1 MIKLA
6 ISKRY
11 KRTKLKRTVLLRRAM
26 IRTRLTI
33 NLIRLKIQNKMLKTK
48 FRAGEISTILESI
61 PRNQR
66 LLNKVIKTKAI
77 KVKMKIAKLA

>member
-11 KRTKLKRTVLLRRAM
+11 KRTNLKRTVLLRRAM
-26 IRTRLTI
+26 IRTRQTI

-61 PRNQR
+61 PRNQL

-77 KVKMKIAKLA
+77 KAKMKILKT

>member
-11 KRTKLKRTVLLRRAM
+11 KRTNLKRTVLLRRAM
-26 IRTRLTI
+26 IRTRQTI

-77 KVKMKIAKLA
+77 KAKMKILKT